1 MKNYMKR
8 AIALLLV
15 LAMQCALFGWGWA
28 TTQASADA
36 PLTKAPEIPGLTFV
50 EKTELTYAQC
60 FSLFRYEGGYTL
72 ISVQDDGEFLV
83 VPEDGQVPDGLDD
96 SVVVLQQPMNR
107 MYLAATSAMAL
118 FAAIDAV
125 DSIRLTGTRASG
137 WYVDAAIEA
146 LESGSMLFSGKYSEP
161 DYELM
166 IGEDCD
172 LAIESTMIHHTPK
185 VREMIQDLGIPVMI
199 DCSSYEPHP
208 LGRTE
213 WVKLY
218 AAIVGKEA
226 EAEAF
231 MEKQSALA
239 NFEDTGKTIA
249 FFYINTDGSVVIRKP
264 TDYIPKM
271 LSLAGGHYVYEHL
284 ADDEKASS
292 VSSVTMEDFYNTA
305 VDADMLI
312 YNAAIVAPI
321 SSIDEL
327 IAKDSLFADFKAV
340 KEGNVWCT
348 GKSYFQATDTVGE
361 MIRDVHTALTG
372 GDESQM
378 TFLYRVF

>member
-1 MKNYMKR
+1 M
-8 AIALLLV
+8 
-15 LAMQCALFGWGWA
+15 
-28 TTQASADA
+28 
-36 PLTKAPEIPGLTFV
+36 
-50 EKTELTYAQC
+50 
-60 FSLFRYEGGYTL
+60 
-72 ISVQDDGEFLV
+72 
-83 VPEDGQVPDGLDD
+83 
-96 SVVVLQQPMNR
+96 
-107 MYLAATSAMAL
+107 
-118 FAAIDAV
+118 
-125 DSIRLTGTRASG
+125 
-137 WYVDAAIEA
+137 
-146 LESGSMLFSGKYSEP
+146 
-161 DYELM
+161 
-166 IGEDCD
+166 
-172 LAIESTMIHHTPK
+172 
-185 VREMIQDLGIPVMI
+185 
-199 DCSSYEPHP
+199 
-208 LGRTE
+208 
-213 WVKLY
+213 
-218 AAIVGKEA
+218 
-226 EAEAF
+226 
-231 MEKQSALA
+231 
-239 NFEDTGKTIA
+239 
-249 FFYINTDGSVVIRKP
+249 VIRKP